1 MTNDPIRLHPTRP
14 LPRWRTEFERI
25 HLWNPAA
32 VRSSTPQ
39 RYYRLARS
47 NLADD

>member
-1 MTNDPIRLHPTRP
+1 MTTNHVRP
-14 LPRWRTEFERI
+14 ARQLPLWKSEFERI